1 MKGKSHRQ
9 TGCLLKIEA
18 GQKHTP
24 ERKGMG
30 ILSKDEECSK
40 SEGRQRHAPRE
51 ECGVLNEECS
61 KEVM

>member
-24 ERKGMG
+24 ERKGMDVEFS
-30 ILSKDEECSK
+30 LT
-40 SEGRQRHAPRE
+40 
-51 ECGVLNEECS
+51 VLIGSYIC
-61 KEVM
+61 